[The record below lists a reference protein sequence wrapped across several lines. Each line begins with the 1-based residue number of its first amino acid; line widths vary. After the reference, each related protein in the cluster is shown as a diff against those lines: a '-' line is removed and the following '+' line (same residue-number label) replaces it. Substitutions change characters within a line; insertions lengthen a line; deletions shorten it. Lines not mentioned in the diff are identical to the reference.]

1 MKIINLILLI
11 FLFVINLKLV
21 AQTNGKITGKV
32 VDEKS
37 EEPLIGCNVYIEAL
51 KIGGAA
57 DVNGKF
63 LILNIPPGTYDI
75 KFSMVGYQ
83 TKIVEDVKIVSG
95 LTTNLEETLSQS
107 AIQTEEV
114 KVTSFRNP
122 PVQKDLTNK
131 IQSRT
136 ALDISQIP
144 INTVNDLIGQQ
155 AGVIKQIRT
164 APVSSLPVFGQFAT
178 IPSDGFHFRGGRE
191 NETAYYFDG
200 IEVRDALW
208 GDFDLGKVSETLL
221 SSVETF
227 TGTFGPEFGEAMSGV
242 VKVSTYDQSNVK
254 PKFALKS
261 FSDKSGLSDASN
273 NTYCYDFFISTAL
286 PFYENLGLVYADR
299 MYSTDGYI
307 FGYIYPEYVNSVGT
321 DKSGTPKKVPM
332 QYTDTQFHFGKAIWK
347 PVQSLNVTLGGYLSK
362 AQKGVYN
369 HYFKY
374 NPYGTP
380 RVYLNDDLGYLKI
393 NYVINK
399 NSFLNLSLANYDR
412 NFNSY
417 VYDNFAYYAI
427 TPENGTAEFSIN
439 GEDWVYFTTFF
450 NRKEIKLDYV
460 WQVNNVHNLSIGSSF
475 QKLRTHLNRSNPD
488 GGTVLEDYTYEPLQI
503 AGFVNDKMEFE
514 EMGMIINLGAR
525 FDYIDTRR
533 RVLQNISEISDLSSP
548 LTKEKPQVYITPRLG
563 ISFPVADKAAVRFGY
578 GYYYQFPNYYQAFEG
593 TYFLQASGE
602 YRPNPQ
608 IEQSPIAQ
616 PDIKPEK
623 TINYEFGIQA
633 SLTDDISLDVT
644 TFYRKSSDL
653 IGTLLSE
660 TNEGK
665 RFQTLGNIDYA
676 TVKGIELSIKKSF
689 SKNFSAFFNYTL
701 SKTLVSTSVLFDTPI
716 DESRTFPA
724 NWDQPH
730 VFQGNLH
737 FEADNGFGFS
747 LYGSIASGYPYT
759 RSRFDPNGERAPSIH
774 QLDLNL
780 FKNFKFFGFDQQ
792 FFIQVN
798 NLTNEKNIWWVYS
811 DSGVAGD
818 DANEATSHDYT
829 NNPSMYGPGRTIQF
843 GIKIWN

>member
-1 MKIINLILLI
+1 MYKTYLMLLTFITATGFNL
-11 FLFVINLKLV
+11 F
-21 AQTNGKITGKV
+21 AQTNGKITGKIT
-32 VDEKS
+32 DGES
-37 EEPLIGCNVYIEAL
+37 NEPLVGCNVYIEDL

-57 DVNGKF
+57 DVSGQF
-63 LILNIPPGTYDI
+63 IILNIHPGTYQLR
-75 KFSMVGYQ
+75 FSMVGYQ
-83 TKIVEDVKIVSG
+83 TKIVTDVKVVSG
-95 LTTNLEETLSQS
+95 LTTNLDESLTQS
-107 AIQTEEV
+107 TVEIQEV
-114 KVTSFRNP
+114 QVVSFKNP

-136 ALDISQIP
+136 SDEISQVP
-144 INTVNDLIGQQ
+144 INSVKDIIGQE
-155 AGVIKQIRT
+155 AGIVKNVRT

-178 IPSDGFHFRGGRE
+178 IPTDGFHFRGGRQ

-200 IEVRDALW
+200 IEIRDALW
-208 GDFDLGKVSETLL
+208 GDYDLEKVSETLL
-221 SSVETF
+221 SSIETF
-227 TGTFGPEFGEAMSGV
+227 TGTFGPQFGEAMSGV
-242 VKVSTYDQSNVK
+242 VKISTYDNITIK
-254 PKFALKS
+254 PKFSFKA
-261 FSDKSGLSDASN
+261 FSDKTGISAASN
-273 NTYCYDFFISTAL
+273 NTYCYDFFVSGAL
-286 PFYENLGLVYADR
+286 PFYNKLGLIYSDR

-321 DKSGTPKKVPM
+321 DKSGTPQKIPM

-347 PVQSLNVTLGGYLSK
+347 PDKSFNVTLGGYLSK

-380 RVYLNDDLGYLKI
+380 RVWLNDDLGYLKFNYII
-393 NYVINK
+393 NDASFINI
-399 NSFLNLSLANYDR
+399 SLANYDR
-412 NFNSY
+412 SFKSY
-417 VYDNFAYYAI
+417 VYDNFTYYSI
-427 TPENGTAEFSIN
+427 VPENGTGEFSIS
-439 GEDWVYFTTFF
+439 GEDYVYFNTFF
-450 NRKEIKLDYV
+450 NRKEVKVDYV
-460 WQVNNVHNLSIGSSF
+460 WQVNKVHNLSIGSSF
-475 QKLRTHLNRSNPD
+475 QKLKTHLNRSNPD
-488 GGTVLEDYTYEPLQI
+488 GGAVLEDYTYEPTQI

-525 FDYIDTRR
+525 LDYIDTRR
-533 RVLQNISEISDLSSP
+533 RVLPSISEISDLNTP
-548 LTKEKPQVYITPRLG
+548 LIKEKPEFYITPRLG

-578 GYYYQFPNYYQAFEG
+578 GYYYQFPNYYEVFEG
-593 TYFLQASGE
+593 TYYLQASGE

-608 IEQSPIAQ
+608 IEQAPIAQ
-616 PDIKPEK
+616 PQIKPEK

-633 SLTDDISLDVT
+633 SLTQDISLDIT
-644 TFYRKSSDL
+644 TFYRKTSDL

-676 TVKGIELSIKKSF
+676 TVKGIELSIKKTF
-689 SKNFSAFFNYTL
+689 SHNFSAFINYTL

-730 VFQGNLH
+730 VFQGNIH
-737 FEADNGFGFS
+737 YTSDGGYGFS

-759 RSRFDPNGERAPSIH
+759 RSRFDPNGERAPAVH
-774 QLDLNL
+774 QLDLNV
-780 FKNFKFFGFDQQ
+780 FKSFDFFGFKQQ
-792 FFIQVN
+792 LFIQIN
-798 NLTNEKNIWWVYS
+798 NLTNVKNIWWVYA
-811 DSGVAGD
+811 DSGIAGD

-829 NNPSMYGPGRTIQF
+829 DNPSMYGPGRTIQF